1 MSSIISPLS
10 FTGAYFNQYHIIA
23 RINNYVLPILIDTGS
38 SISYIQSKFCTSL
51 QTILNPLHISRCFDS
66 DFELDTFT
74 IVKITFDNIKYYDL
88 SLFVS
93 SPEVM
98 EIPVVLGIDF
108 LEALQGFTI
117 THDRLFLTIENYTQT
132 INRILLS
139 QQEINKQL
147 GL

>member
-1 MSSIISPLS
+1 MNSIISPLS

-38 SISYIQSKFCTSL
+38 SISCIQSKFCTSF
-51 QTILNPLHISRCFDS
+51 QTILNPLHISRCFDT
-66 DFELDTFT
+66 DFELDTST
-74 IVKITFDNIKYYDL
+74 MVKITFDNIKYYDL
-88 SLFVS
+88 LLFVS
-93 SPEVM
+93 NPGIM

-108 LEALQGFTI
+108 LEVLQSFTI
-117 THDRLFLTIENYTQT
+117 TYDRLFLTIDNYTHT